1 MSRSKQPDNKK
12 IGSSMRGS
20 QRSRLALSCKIAESA
35 SPVAFANSTV
45 SLLASGNRTPS
56 IHCICYR
63 LQLAQEVVPY
73 LVNNKG
79 HIEGWHVFWE
89 GPRIRQADAK
99 SE

>member
-1 MSRSKQPDNKK
+1 
-12 IGSSMRGS
+12 MRGS

-56 IHCICYR
+56 IHCICYKIR
-63 LQLAQEVVPY
+63 TARAVPAWQLAQEVVPY
-73 LVNNKG
+73 LINNKG
-79 HIEGWHVFWE
+79 NIEVWNVFWE